1 MEHTWQQVKEAIA
14 HVSVRHA
21 EIRARYKPL
30 GPDMV
35 FASPY
40 GQLPLDT
47 EPDGVLREFPW
58 MAVDNGA
65 KARAL
70 QLMAPQPTRPNK
82 QSGRQKQQDSVT
94 ELHNQLGKLTFRGDV
109 NFELRFR
116 NLKHELIWQLQQ
128 DPLIDRE
135 LTPQTK
141 ASIRIVVTT
150 LDQARQAIEAGAG
163 QRSG

>member
-1 MEHTWQQVKEAIA
+1 MEYTWQQVKEAIA

-21 EIRARYKPL
+21 EICARYKAL
-30 GPDMV
+30 GPDVV

-40 GQLPLDT
+40 GQLPPDT
-47 EPDGVLREFPW
+47 EPDEVLRKFPW

-70 QLMAPQPTRPNK
+70 QLMPPQPPRPHK
-82 QSGRQKQQDSVT
+82 QSGKQKPEAGVT
-94 ELHNQLGKLTFRGDV
+94 ELHSQLDKLTFRGDV

-116 NLKHELIWQLQQ
+116 NLKYELIWQLQQ

-135 LTPQTK
+135 LTPQSK
-141 ASIRIVVTT
+141 SSIRIVLTNLDRARLALATT
-150 LDQARQAIEAGAG
+150 GP
-163 QRSG
+163 SH

>member
-21 EIRARYKPL
+21 KIRARYKPL

-35 FASPY
+35 FASLY

-58 MAVDNGA
+58 MAVDNSA
-65 KARAL
+65 KSRAL
-70 QLMAPQPTRPNK
+70 QLMPPQPPRPDK
-82 QSGRQKQQDSVT
+82 QSGRQKPEAGVT
-94 ELHNQLGKLTFRGDV
+94 GLHHQLDKLTFRGDV

-116 NLKHELIWQLQQ
+116 NLKYELIWQLQQ

-135 LTPQTK
+135 LTRRPRHPS
-141 ASIRIVVTT
+141 ASW
-150 LDQARQAIEAGAG
+150 
-163 QRSG
+163 